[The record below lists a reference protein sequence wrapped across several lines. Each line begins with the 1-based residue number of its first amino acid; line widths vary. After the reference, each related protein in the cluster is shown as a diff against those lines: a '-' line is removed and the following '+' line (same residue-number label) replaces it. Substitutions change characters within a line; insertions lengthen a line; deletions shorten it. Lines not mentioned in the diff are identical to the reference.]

1 MLHLLHI
8 GAGFCCIDPIRSTE
22 PDPKHVTR
30 IASSH
35 IHRRRVSP
43 VRLASSPPE
52 RRPPICTADELHRVS
67 VSNSDWK
74 LALWRYLPS
83 PKAQLRNHPLLLLS
97 GVATNAIGY
106 DLSPESSF
114 ARYMAAQGFD
124 TWILEVRGAGLST
137 HGDNLEEDEE
147 FIDNLSRIDS
157 AVNDGQS
164 SASSARLWG
173 LKNFGASFDSEVPH
187 MKRGGSHVLTKY
199 EEVQI
204 SPRLMEI
211 FTRMSD
217 RVASILDSLEG
228 GQNSAVSSQIKD
240 FNHRLQT
247 IFGGQQLFPAQVLNL
262 QERVTATLE
271 GLQKQLEMI
280 VKYDWDF
287 DHYLEEDVPAAV
299 EYIRAQCQPRD
310 GKLLAIGHSMGGIL
324 LYAML
329 SRSGFDGKDSGLAS
343 VVTLGSSLDYTPSR
357 SSFKMLLPL
366 AKPAQALNIPFIPVG
381 PFLSTVYPLV
391 KHPPYVL
398 SWLNS
403 QISAQNMMDQ
413 ELFEKLVL
421 NNFCTVPSKLLLQL
435 ATAFQ
440 KGGLRDR
447 NGSFF
452 YKDHIRKSNVPVLA
466 VAGDQDLIC
475 PPEAVYET
483 VKLIPEELVTYKVFG
498 EPGGPHY
505 AHYDLVG
512 GRVAADDLY
521 PCITEFLIQ
530 HDMP

>member
-1 MLHLLHI
+1 MLHMHI
-8 GAGFCCIDPIRSTE
+8 GVGFCCINPTTQ
-22 PDPKHVTR
+22 PDPKNKTR
-30 IASSH
+30 IASFH
-35 IHRRRVSP
+35 FRHRRVSP
-43 VRLASSPPE
+43 AILASSPE
-52 RRPPICTADELHRVS
+52 NKNEKRRLICTADELHRVS

-83 PKAQLRNHPLLLLS
+83 PKAPLRNHPLLLLS

-124 TWILEVRGAGLST
+124 TWILELRGAGLST
-137 HGDNLEEDEE
+137 HGDNLKEDEE
-147 FIDNLSRIDS
+147 CLKNLSRIDS

-164 SASSARLWG
+164 SASSGRVWE
-173 LKNFGASFDSEVPH
+173 LKNFGDSFESEIPRMKMIGSEV
-187 MKRGGSHVLTKY
+187 Y
-199 EEVQI
+199 EELHI
-204 SPRLMEI
+204 RTRLTDI
-211 FTRMSD
+211 CARMSD
-217 RVASILDSLEG
+217 RVASILG
-228 GQNSAVSSQIKD
+228 GQNSAIGSQIKD

-247 IFGGQQLFPAQVLNL
+247 IFEGQQLFPAQILGM
-262 QERVTATLE
+262 QERFTATLE
-271 GLQKQLEMI
+271 GFQKQIEMI

-299 EYIRAQCQPRD
+299 DYMRAQCNPRD

-329 SRSGFDGKDSGLAS
+329 SRRCFDGKDSGLAS

-357 SSFKMLLPL
+357 SSFKLLLPL
-366 AKPAQALNIPFIPVG
+366 AEPAQALNIPVIPVG
-381 PFLSTVYPLV
+381 PLLATVYPLL
-391 KHPPYVL
+391 KHPPQFL
-398 SWLNS
+398 SSLNS
-403 QISAQNMMDQ
+403 QISAQDMMDQ

-421 NNFCTVPSKLLLQL
+421 NNFCTVPAKLLLQL
-435 ATAFQ
+435 KTAFQ
-440 KGGLRDR
+440 KGGLCNR

-452 YKDHIRKSNVPVLA
+452 YKDHLRKSNVPVLA

-498 EPGGPHY
+498 EPEGPHY
-505 AHYDLVG
+505 GHYDIVA
-512 GRVAADDLY
+512 GRLAADELY
-521 PCITEFLIQ
+521 PCITEFLIH
-530 HDMP
+530 HDKP

>member
-1 MLHLLHI
+1 MLHMHI
-8 GAGFCCIDPIRSTE
+8 GAAFFGIDPITQ
-22 PDPKHVTR
+22 PGPKNKTR
-30 IASSH
+30 TASFH
-35 IHRRRVSP
+35 FRRRRVSP
-43 VRLASSPPE
+43 VIHASSPE
-52 RRPPICTADELHRVS
+52 NKNDKRRMICTADELHRVS

-83 PKAQLRNHPLLLLS
+83 PKAPLRNHPLLLLS

-147 FIDNLSRIDS
+147 CLKNLSRIDS

-164 SASSARLWG
+164 SASSGRVRR
-173 LKNFGASFDSEVPH
+173 LKNFDDSFESEVPH
-187 MKRGGSHVLTKY
+187 MKMIGSGVVTKNEELHVRTRLTD
-199 EEVQI
+199 
-204 SPRLMEI
+204 I
-211 FTRMSD
+211 FARMSD
-217 RVASILDSLEG
+217 RVAKILG
-228 GQNSAVSSQIKD
+228 GQNSAIGSQIKD

-247 IFGGQQLFPAQVLNL
+247 TFAGQQLFPAQILDL
-262 QERVTATLE
+262 QERFTATLE
-271 GLQKQLEMI
+271 GFQKQIEMI

-299 EYIRAQCQPRD
+299 DYMRAQCNPRD
-310 GKLLAIGHSMGGIL
+310 GKLLAIGHSMGG
-324 LYAML
+324 
-329 SRSGFDGKDSGLAS
+329 FDGKDSGLAS
-343 VVTLGSSLDYTPSR
+343 VETT
-357 SSFKMLLPL
+357 
-366 AKPAQALNIPFIPVG
+366 QALNIPVIPVG
-381 PFLSTVYPLV
+381 PLLSTVYPLT
-391 KHPPYVL
+391 KHPPHFL
-398 SWLNS
+398 SGLNS
-403 QISAQNMMDQ
+403 QISAQDMMDQ

-435 ATAFQ
+435 TTVFQ
-440 KGGLRDR
+440 KGGLRNR

-452 YKDHIRKSNVPVLA
+452 YKDHLHKSNVPVLA

-483 VKLIPEELVTYKVFG
+483 AKLIPEELVTYKVFG

-512 GRVAADDLY
+512 GRLVADELY
-521 PCITEFLIQ
+521 PCITEFLIH
-530 HDMP
+530 HDKP